1 MDPQDRILLASG
13 VSRNKQGRF
22 QDVKVLPGIPNGQFR
37 AGLRSS
43 KRTVQCHGE
52 CCRRRLLVSRP
63 SCIELVRVQTA
74 DSIFTAISKR
84 PHALELACMKI
95 AATTPVVG
103 LVCDGAGLS
112 C

>member
-22 QDVKVLPGIPNGQFR
+22 RDVTVLPGIPNGQSC

-43 KRTVQCHGE
+43 ERTFQYHGE

-63 SCIELVRVQTA
+63 SCIELVRVQIA
-74 DSIFTAISKR
+74 DTIPRAMNKR
-84 PHALELACMKI
+84 SNALDRACMKI
-95 AATTPVVG
+95 TATTPVVG
-103 LVCDGAGLS
+103 LVCDRAGLS